1 MSTST
6 SLAPAP
12 QASQASPFLYQ
23 EAPTG
28 DVSPGTPSRGLL
40 ESTEEAA
47 RREAA
52 AREVGRQ
59 EGQNN
64 ARETFEKELIR
75 ARDAISQ
82 TLQAFAREREAFYQ
96 RVEGEVVNLALAI
109 ARKILHRE
117 AQLDPMLLAGM
128 VRVALEKIEA
138 GTEVVVRVCPERA
151 ANWRDY
157 FTRTIDP
164 QDVPEVVEDPT
175 LEADACV
182 IQTQIGKTELG
193 VAPQLKEIEQGLLDL
208 LAQRPQGAR

>member
-1 MSTST
+1 M
-6 SLAPAP
+6 
-12 QASQASPFLYQ
+12 
-23 EAPTG
+23 
-28 DVSPGTPSRGLL
+28 
-40 ESTEEAA
+40 
-47 RREAA
+47 
-52 AREVGRQ
+52 
-59 EGQNN
+59 
-64 ARETFEKELIR
+64 
-75 ARDAISQ
+75 
-82 TLQAFAREREAFYQ
+82 
-96 RVEGEVVNLALAI
+96 NLALAI

-151 ANWRDY
+151 ADWRDY

-182 IQTQIGKTELG
+182 IQTQLGKTELG
-193 VAPQLKEIEQGLLDL
+193 AAAQLKEIEQGLLDL